1 MAVQHHLD
9 QPLMQIN
16 EIDISPGFETQV
28 IKIWFFRVSLSKL
41 KYVSRSPCRP
51 RCSPPPRRPRPGS
64 PRRREDATL
73 TQRSCSNISPMA
85 CTGKVWELKFCHDDG
100 MLQVWHREL
109 SVRGRVWWGFGQVQL
124 HPLLPLGRGRPAHHP
139 KRETILQSKR
149 CTLIYVT

>member
-28 IKIWFFRVSLSKL
+28 IKILFFRVSLSKL

-51 RCSPPPRRPRPGS
+51 RCSPPPRRPRPDS
-64 PRRREDATL
+64 LQKREAATL
-73 TQRSCSNISPMA
+73 TERSCSNISPMA
-85 CTGKVWELKFCHDDG
+85 CTGQDWGMTLYYVMITR

-109 SVRGRVWWGFGQVQL
+109 SVWGGVWRGAGQVQL
-124 HPLLPLGRGRPAHHP
+124 HPLLPLGRGGPAHHP
-139 KRETILQSKR
+139 QRETILQSKICR
-149 CTLIYVT
+149 